1 METRTARFGDDF
13 RLTLITNDRQLAA
26 DADRAGVDRV
36 GVDLERLGKARR
48 QAGHDTRL
56 SQHGWDD
63 LSKIA
68 QSVNQADIFV
78 RINPICPDTRAEIE
92 TALELGAG
100 VLMLPSFRTAAEVAT
115 FVRAVRG
122 RAHVMIL
129 VELAPAIIRIRE
141 ILAVPGVDEVM
152 LGLNDLYLQL
162 GVSNPFEVLASPV
175 VDMLAAEVLRKGL
188 PLGVGGIGRVDDTSL
203 PVPTDLVYAQYPR
216 LGATG
221 AWIARSFSNT
231 MPAQGNFT
239 QAIPAVR
246 KRLSEWSAASPEA
259 LEQAREDLARKAA
272 RWDRT
277 SGRSSDR
284 ASAQA
289 GLQQ

>member
-1 METRTARFGDDF
+1 METRAARFGNDF

-36 GVDLERLGKARR
+36 GIDLERLGKADR

-63 LSKIA
+63 LSKIV
-68 QSVNQADIFV
+68 QSVHQADIFV
-78 RINPICPDTRAEIE
+78 RINPVCPETPAEIE
-92 TALELGAG
+92 TALELGAA
-100 VLMLPSFRTAAEVAT
+100 VLMLPSFQTAAEVAT
-115 FVRAVRG
+115 FVTAVRG
-122 RAHVMIL
+122 RAHVIIL
-129 VELAPAIIRIRE
+129 VELAPAITRIRE
-141 ILAVPGVDEVM
+141 ILSVPGVDEVM

-188 PLGVGGIGRVDDTSL
+188 PLGIGGVGRVDDTSL
-203 PVPTDLVYAQYPR
+203 PVPTDLVYAQLPR

-221 AWIARSFSNT
+221 AWIARSFSNSL
-231 MPAQGNFT
+231 PAQWNFT
-239 QAIPAVR
+239 EAILALR

-259 LEQAREDLARKAA
+259 LECAREELARKAA
-272 RWDRT
+272 QRA
-277 SGRSSDR
+277 SGRWSDR
-284 ASAQA
+284 ARAQA
-289 GLQQ
+289 GLQH